1 MGRFHFCPLPGFCAA
16 FLRRRMKALLQ
27 RLLPLVLMA
36 VVFTGI
42 VVVVL
47 YLLEAYFLRRPVD
60 SIHAMFIFFSA
71 TSVILRKEVC
81 TDGRT

>member
-1 MGRFHFCPLPGFCAA
+1 MGLCHVYAVPCSWVALLQRS
-16 FLRRRMKALLQ
+16 MKALLQ

-60 SIHAMFIFFSA
+60 SRHAMFIFFSA
-71 TSVILRKEVC
+71 TSVIS
-81 TDGRT
+81 

>member
-1 MGRFHFCPLPGFCAA
+1 
-16 FLRRRMKALLQ
+16 MKALLQ

-60 SIHAMFIFFSA
+60 SRYAMFIFPSA
-71 TSVILRKEVC
+71 TQALS
-81 TDGRT
+81 